1 MKKLNLQNN
10 ELEQIGR
17 GIFKATRPSVEEIE
31 KIVTAPQLLDSIK
44 ARIKADEQTLR
55 PENLFLAKQSKRPLW
70 NWQTVTGTLLIL
82 IVCSALIIYKTQVSR
97 PLAEHISGPDIQTS
111 ASLSVKAG
119 KVENRGTKTPAVQ
132 NRINS
137 KQIVFKPKILKQPD
151 QARKPKIFKPSK
163 SIPKSSPEIFYSLA
177 AGGNL
182 ENSGEDLR
190 VVRTELSRAEL
201 FALGINLPLEN
212 ETIKIKTDLLIGED
226 GVARAIRFVGKF

>member
-82 IVCSALIIYKTQVSR
+82 IVCSALIIYKN
-97 PLAEHISGPDIQTS
+97 ISGPDIQTS